1 LAVNVGIR
9 AAEAGEKDEL
19 ERMLRAAKL
28 PFAGVAEGF
37 PDCYVIARSSEGVV
51 GAAGLQTYGAAGL
64 LRSVVVHDSVRG
76 QGLGRAL
83 VEERLAYARALG
95 LDRIFLLTTSAEA
108 YFKALGFEPAAREEA
123 PANMQASAE
132 FAGACPASA
141 ACLARRP

>member
-9 AAEAGEKDEL
+9 AAEAEEKDEL

-64 LRSVVVHDSVRG
+64 LRSVVV
-76 QGLGRAL
+76 
-83 VEERLAYARALG
+83 